1 MSANETALLVVD
13 AQEKLLNVVPGR
25 KHIEWNIRRL
35 LDAAAVLEVP
45 TAATEQYPEKL
56 GRFPA
61 ALAERL
67 HEPASKLTF
76 SGAACCPVF
85 DAWRNDGRYRI
96 LICGIETHV
105 CIAQTAFDLTAAG
118 WMVYIAVDAVGT
130 RHAIDHETALRRME
144 SAGVVLTIDRS
155 RHVRMVPHRRHTRV
169 QANQRARQG
178 ERSMTIPHAV
188 NPPVRVLLGP
198 GPSDTH
204 PRVLAALARP
214 TVGHLDPY
222 YLRIMDEM
230 QSMLRDVFRT
240 ENRLTMAI
248 SGTGSAGQEAAVLNL
263 VEPGDKVLVCI
274 NGVFGMRLAD
284 MADRAGGEVTKLE
297 RPWGEVFTVAEVK
310 EALAKAK
317 PKIVAIVMAETS
329 TGAWQPIEEIAAAVH
344 DAGAMLILDTV
355 TALGGIPVEIDKWQ
369 IDAVYSGTQ
378 KCLGCPP
385 GLAPV
390 SFNERA
396 VEKIL
401 ARKEKPRS
409 WYLDV
414 SLIANYWGSDRVY
427 HHTAPINMT
436 YALHEALRILLEEGL
451 DASFARH
458 RKNHEAL
465 KAGLAAIGIGYATQK
480 VTSCRSSTPCGFRMV
495 STMRPSAKDCSSA
508 SASKSAPAWVRSKAK
523 SGESA

>member
-1 MSANETALLVVD
+1 
-13 AQEKLLNVVPGR
+13 
-25 KHIEWNIRRL
+25 
-35 LDAAAVLEVP
+35 
-45 TAATEQYPEKL
+45 
-56 GRFPA
+56 
-61 ALAERL
+61 
-67 HEPASKLTF
+67 
-76 SGAACCPVF
+76 
-85 DAWRNDGRYRI
+85 
-96 LICGIETHV
+96 
-105 CIAQTAFDLTAAG
+105 
-118 WMVYIAVDAVGT
+118 
-130 RHAIDHETALRRME
+130 
-144 SAGVVLTIDRS
+144 
-155 RHVRMVPHRRHTRV
+155 
-169 QANQRARQG
+169 
-178 ERSMTIPHAV
+178 MTIPNAV

-230 QSMLRDVFRT
+230 QSMLRAVFRT
-240 ENRLTMAI
+240 ENQLTMAI
-248 SGTGSAGQEAAVLNL
+248 SGTGSAGQDAAVLNL
-263 VEPGDKVLVCI
+263 VEPGDKVLICI

-284 MADRAGGEVTKLE
+284 MAARAGGEVTKLE
-297 RPWGEVFTVAEVK
+297 RPWGEVFTVAEAK
-310 EALAKAK
+310 EALAKTK

-344 DAGAMLILDTV
+344 DAGAMLILDAV

-390 SFNERA
+390 SFNKRA

-458 RKNHEAL
+458 RKNHDAL

-480 VTSCRSSTPCGFRMV
+480 GHELPQLNAVLIPDGVDDAAVRKGLLERFGIEIGAGLGAFKGKVWRIGSMGYSS
-495 STMRPSAKDCSSA
+495 RPGNVLLLLAALEQLLAERKHRFEPGA
-508 SASKSAPAWVRSKAK
+508 SIAAANAAYGR
-523 SGESA
+523 